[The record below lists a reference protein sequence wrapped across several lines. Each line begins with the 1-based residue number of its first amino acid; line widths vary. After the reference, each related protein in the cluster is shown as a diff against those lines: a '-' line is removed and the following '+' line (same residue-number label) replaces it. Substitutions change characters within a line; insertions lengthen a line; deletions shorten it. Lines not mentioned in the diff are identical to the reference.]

1 MTKHSDLYWD
11 VNRNREYKDFIPT
24 EIKELEKEIERL
36 KERLEL
42 CENVYKRLGEKSQT
56 KS

>member
-24 EIKELEKEIERL
+24 NIKALEEEIQRL

-42 CENVYKRLGEKSQT
+42 CKNVHERLSKESQT

>member
-1 MTKHSDLYWD
+1 MTEHNDLYYD

-24 EIKELEKEIERL
+24 NIKELEEEIQRL

-42 CENVYKRLGEKSQT
+42 CKNVHERLSKESKSW
-56 KS
+56 S

>member
-1 MTKHSDLYWD
+1 MTEHNDLYWD
-11 VNRNREYKDFIPT
+11 VNRNREHKDFIPT

>member
-1 MTKHSDLYWD
+1 MKHNDMYWD

-24 EIKELEKEIERL
+24 DKKKLEEEIQRL

-42 CENVYKRLGEKSQT
+42 CKNVYKRLSQKS

>member
-1 MTKHSDLYWD
+1 MKHNDMYWD

-24 EIKELEKEIERL
+24 DKKKLKEEIQRL

-42 CENVYKRLGEKSQT
+42 CKNVYKRLSQKSE
-56 KS
+56 S

>member
-1 MTKHSDLYWD
+1 MTEHNDLYYD

-24 EIKELEKEIERL
+24 NIKELEEEIQRL

-42 CENVYKRLGEKSQT
+42 CKNVHERLSKKT
-56 KS
+56 KN